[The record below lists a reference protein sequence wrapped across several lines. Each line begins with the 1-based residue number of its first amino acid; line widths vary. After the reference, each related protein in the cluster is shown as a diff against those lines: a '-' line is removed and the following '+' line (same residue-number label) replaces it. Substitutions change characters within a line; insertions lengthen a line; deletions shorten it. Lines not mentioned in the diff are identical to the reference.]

1 MVVEDYRL
9 THQHPLKG
17 RSYEE
22 SFTKF
27 PYRRIVWEWE
37 QDVLKGVM
45 SDLFE
50 EKSRLMYL
58 DFACGTGRILR
69 LLEGFMKESY
79 GVDVSK
85 SMLDVAEENVLS
97 SSLILGDL
105 TKEDLFPEKYFDL
118 ITAFRFFLNAQ
129 QDLRENVLR
138 VLGKNIKNNG
148 FLIINIHMNKGCLL
162 EKELRLYQAIKGEK
176 TEKPNSL
183 SFIETKH
190 LLSSFNFEVVQT
202 FHYGVIPIYQEE
214 YKFLIKT
221 VDRMER
227 LFSRIPSLMQL
238 SRYIIY
244 VCSFKQK

>member
-105 TKEDLFPEKYFDL
+105 TKEDIFPERYFDL

-129 QDLRENVLR
+129 QDLREKVLQVFR
-138 VLGKNIKNNG
+138 KIIKKNG

-162 EKELRLYQAIKGEK
+162 EKELRIYQAIKGDK
-176 TEKPNSL
+176 TAKLNSL
-183 SFIETKH
+183 SFWETKD
-190 LLSSFNFEVVQT
+190 LLSGSNFEVVQT
-202 FHYGVIPIYQEE
+202 FHYGVLPIYREE
-214 YKFLIKT
+214 HNLFIQQIDKVERYCSRLPAFLH
-221 VDRMER
+221 
-227 LFSRIPSLMQL
+227 L

-244 VCSFKQK
+244 VCRFK